1 MKKEKL
7 TYAEM
12 LKDPRWQKKRLEV
25 MQRDGFRCQHCLRED
40 KELQVH
46 HLLYRKG
53 AKPWEYKNEELV
65 TLCKRCH
72 EFEGDAKKET
82 YEIFN
87 ELKNTFA
94 EEGYSRELLNSL
106 LSKLTQVAKSGTMD
120 VDFDDKSAVDFLK
133 EGIYGVQYFSDILSA
148 SRHRVDVRDLVEH
161 NFHNMLEKYDKEV
174 EYGEAD

>member
-1 MKKEKL
+1 MNKQKVS
-7 TYAEM
+7 YAEL

-72 EFEGDAKKET
+72 ENESEAKKET

-94 EEGYSRELLNSL
+94 KEGYSNELLNSSL
-106 LSKLTQVAKSGTMD
+106 LRIIDAVKYGYID
-120 VDFDDKSAVDFLK
+120 IDYDDKSAIDFLK
-133 EGIYGVQYFSDILSA
+133 EGIYSVQYFSDILSA
-148 SRHRVDVRDLVEH
+148 SRHSIDVRDLVEH
-161 NFHNMLEKYDKEV
+161 NFPNMLEKYDKEV